1 MGKRVD
7 KTDAVIRQ
15 LLEDR
20 ESYRPTPGK
29 DLLRLWREYL
39 KNSRVRIFLATFVT
53 LVWSAQP
60 FARTLATRF
69 LVDDVLKVGSS
80 IAPEDLPRQFEL
92 FWIWLGILA
101 VIWTVF
107 IICHWL
113 RSWLIVGAGRKL
125 IYKLRSD
132 LHEKLQALH
141 IGFFEQM
148 PTGRIVSR
156 VLSDVKV
163 IERWSTSQSVNM
175 MAQSMRIFMGI
186 GVLMYLNWRITLL
199 VLLALPLYA
208 YVFYTLRPKIR
219 ATSIAQRRLNAALY
233 GHSAERISAIQVIK
247 AFAKEIGELRTFAR
261 MVNNGVRIQMR
272 LTLYGHLL
280 SVLAGFV
287 AAITTGTIILML
299 MLQVRSGSMTLG
311 SAMAYIGG
319 LTPLFTPVNALTT
332 LITQFQA
339 VMVVLRRVF
348 HILDRTLEVEPGAIK
363 LAGMRGKIHF
373 DSVVFTYPGQESPA
387 LNDVSFRFEEG
398 MKVAVMGPSGAGKT
412 TIFNLLLRFYDPQAG
427 AVRVGG
433 VNLQEAD
440 PTSIRRH
447 VCLVQQEPVIFSG
460 TIADN
465 IMYGWLDAT
474 PDQIIRAAKQ
484 AELHEFIMS
493 LPGKYETDVG
503 EGGVTLSGG
512 QKQRLALS
520 TAILT
525 DPEVLLLD
533 DTTSALDAKTEAR
546 IRTTL
551 NRVLQNRTSLII
563 TQRIATARECDTI
576 LVLERG
582 RLTQMGAHK
591 DLIRERG
598 FYRRI
603 FEQQSLL

>member
-1 MGKRVD
+1 MRKRVD

-15 LLEDR
+15 LLEDG

-29 DLLRLWREYL
+29 DLLRLWRDYL
-39 KNSRVRIFLATFVT
+39 KNSRVQIFLAAFVT
-53 LVWSAQP
+53 FLWSAQP
-60 FARTLATRF
+60 FARILATRF

-80 IAPEDLPRQFEL
+80 IAPEDLAHQFEL

-101 VIWTVF
+101 GIWTVF

-113 RSWLIVGAGRKL
+113 RSWLIVGAGKKL
-125 IYKLRSD
+125 IYRLRSD

-141 IGFFEQM
+141 IGFFEHM

-156 VLSDVKV
+156 VLSYVKV
-163 IERWSTSQSVNM
+163 VERWSTSQSVNM
-175 MAQSMRIFMGI
+175 VAQSVRIFMGI
-186 GVLMYLNWRITLL
+186 GVLTYLNWRITLL

-219 ATSIAQRRLNAALY
+219 ATSMAQRRLNAALY
-233 GHSAERISAIQVIK
+233 GHSAERISAIRVIK

-272 LTLYGHLL
+272 LALYSHLL
-280 SVLAGFV
+280 SVLAGLV
-287 AAITTGTIILML
+287 AAITTGTIIFML
-299 MLQVRSGSMTLG
+299 MLQVRNGSMTLG

-332 LITQFQA
+332 LITQFQE

-348 HILDRTLEVEPGAIK
+348 HILDRKLEVEPGAIK
-363 LAGMRGKIHF
+363 LAGMRGKIYF
-373 DSVVFTYPGQESPA
+373 DSVKFTYPGQGSPA

-412 TIFNLLLRFYDPQAG
+412 TIFNLLLRFYDPQVG

-440 PTSIRRH
+440 PASIRRH
-447 VCLVQQEPVIFSG
+447 ICLVQQEPVIFSG

-465 IMYGWLDAT
+465 IMYGWLNAT
-474 PDQIIRAAKQ
+474 ADQIIRAAKQ

-512 QKQRLALS
+512 QKQRLVLA

-546 IRTTL
+546 IRATL
-551 NRVLQNRTSLII
+551 NHVLQNRTSLII

-582 RLTQMGAHK
+582 RLTQMGTHN
-591 DLIRERG
+591 DLIREPG
-598 FYRRI
+598 FYRKV